1 MQNGQLIGNSPN
13 TVMRIRLG
21 KLLTKIC
28 RRCIFLIST
37 LTGLVTF
44 LVVTTGCSEK
54 CLVLPSVELLDSVQ
68 YEDEVY
74 YLYSRTTG
82 IQEKQTFFELYKNKP
97 EIDACREANI
107 KAVAI
112 VPHDHKRYVDE
123 VILQPN
129 SANLL
134 QITFTDDINK
144 GYENTNAI
152 RFEN

>member
-1 MQNGQLIGNSPN
+1 MS
-13 TVMRIRLG
+13 
-21 KLLTKIC
+21 LLM
-28 RRCIFLIST
+28 
-37 LTGLVTF
+37 F

-68 YEDEVY
+68 YEGEVY

-97 EIDACREANI
+97 EMDACREANI

-112 VPHDHKRYVDE
+112 VPHDHERYVDG
-123 VILQPN
+123 VVFQPN

-134 QITFTDDINK
+134 QITFTDDIST
-144 GYENTNAI
+144 GYENTNDI
-152 RFEN
+152 RFE